1 MTEEKNMRDVAASGG
16 PASGLRNAVWRI
28 LTLESKW
35 FDIAFT
41 TVLLAFIGVLI
52 VKGLSI
58 DERAKWVPLVVAVP
72 TFILLAV
79 ILLTLVSERVSNFAD
94 RYAEESLFGVDE
106 EKIPGRDDA
115 ASADESESDRE
126 KALYRYRKRQIIA
139 FSSVIALLVV
149 VYLFGFMASIPIF
162 LVVLYRWWAGQ
173 SWLITIVTTI
183 FVWLFVL
190 VVFYILLSVRLYKG
204 VFNIDIMGFL
214 PL

>member
-1 MTEEKNMRDVAASGG
+1 MTEEENKRDIVASGG
-16 PASGLRNAVWRI
+16 PASGIRSVTWRI
-28 LTLESKW
+28 LTLEPKW

-79 ILLTLVSERVSNFAD
+79 ILLTLISERVSNFTD
-94 RYAEESLFGVDE
+94 QYAEESLFGVDE
-106 EKIPGRDDA
+106 EKIPGRKDA
-115 ASADESESDRE
+115 ASADEPASDRE

-139 FSSVIALLVV
+139 FLSVIALLVM

-173 SWLITIVTTI
+173 SWLVTLVTTI

-190 VVFYILLSVRLYKG
+190 VVFYTLLGVRLYKG